1 MKSKTSIYYISVE
14 TKSKHVVLFFPPFV
28 LVFKYEYAKKEKEMQ
43 SNLLTSSLTSALLN
57 RGSNKRLQN

>member
-28 LVFKYEYAKKEKEMQ
+28 LVFKYEYAKKEQEMQ
-43 SNLLTSSLTSALLN
+43 
-57 RGSNKRLQN
+57 